1 METVDADRIVRRIFE
16 GGINKGDFAAVA
28 KHVAASYVDQS
39 PIPASGPGP
48 DELRRSNEGSQ
59 GSFWR
64 SSDRDPRG
72 GGIRQ
77 PDLVSL
83 DPRPAITAVRS
94 PDSTNREADTGGS
107 INLEMM
113 DGEKVV
119 EHFSL
124 FDRLSLMQ
132 QLNPPPA
139 EWAGRGVSTL
149 LHPSEATGKGAGR
162 AGGVGKAVQSLRGGW
177 CTVRLLLAEREGF
190 EPSGG
195 LYHPPLA

>member
-1 METVDADRIVRRIFE
+1 METVDAGRIVRRIFE

-28 KHVAASYVDQS
+28 KHVAASYVDHS

-83 DPRPAITAVRS
+83 DPDRRSQRSVRQTRP
-94 PDSTNREADTGGS
+94 
-107 INLEMM
+107 
-113 DGEKVV
+113 
-119 EHFSL
+119 
-124 FDRLSLMQ
+124 
-132 QLNPPPA
+132 
-139 EWAGRGVSTL
+139 
-149 LHPSEATGKGAGR
+149 TGKQIRVEAPTSR
-162 AGGVGKAVQSLRGGW
+162 
-177 CTVRLLLAEREGF
+177 
-190 EPSGG
+190 
-195 LYHPPLA
+195 